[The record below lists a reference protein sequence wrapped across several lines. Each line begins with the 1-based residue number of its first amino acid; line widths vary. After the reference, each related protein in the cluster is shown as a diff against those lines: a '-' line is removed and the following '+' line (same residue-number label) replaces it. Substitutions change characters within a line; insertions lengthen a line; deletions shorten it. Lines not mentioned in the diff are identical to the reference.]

1 MSEQV
6 GIDIVEFSRI
16 KKMLSDAFINRILS
30 LKELSYLNK
39 ITNEKRKLEY
49 IASRFAAK
57 EAYTKVY
64 KRFESPLNF
73 KDVSILKD
81 KYGAPYIETP
91 YRSEDTILISISHS
105 ENYAI
110 AICIKK

>member
-1 MSEQV
+1 MSENV

-16 KKMLSDAFINRILS
+16 KEMLNDKFINRILS
-30 LKELSYLNK
+30 SKELAYLSI
-39 ITNEKRKLEY
+39 ITNEKRKIEY

-57 EAYTKVY
+57 EAYTKAYVT
-64 KRFESPLNF
+64 FDEPLNF
-73 KDVSILKD
+73 KDVSVLKD
-81 KYGAPYIETP
+81 ENGAPYIEST
-91 YRSEDTILISISHS
+91 YRPDDILMISISHS

>member
-1 MSEQV
+1 MSESV

-16 KKMLSDAFINRILS
+16 KEMLSDAFIDRILS
-30 LKELSYLNK
+30 SKELAYLSI
-39 ITNEKRKLEY
+39 ITNEKRKIEY
-49 IASRFAAK
+49 IAARFAAK

-64 KRFESPLNF
+64 KKFEEPLNF

-81 KYGAPYIETP
+81 ENGAPYIESP
-91 YRSEDTILISISHS
+91 YRPDDELLISISHS
-105 ENYAI
+105 ENYAV